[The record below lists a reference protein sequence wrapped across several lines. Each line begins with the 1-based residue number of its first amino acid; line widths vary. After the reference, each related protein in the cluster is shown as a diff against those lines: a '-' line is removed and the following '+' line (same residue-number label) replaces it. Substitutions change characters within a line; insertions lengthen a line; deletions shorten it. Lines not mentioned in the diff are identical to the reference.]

1 MNSAVFQ
8 ALDVTK
14 VYGTGE
20 SQVMAVNHLSLS
32 IKKGEFLA
40 IVGPSGSGKS
50 TLLHMTGGVETP
62 TSGQLL
68 VGGTNLAQ
76 LSVNQASLFRRRH
89 IGFVYQN
96 YNLIPVLTVRENI
109 LLPLQLEHKKPDAAF
124 FDYLVE
130 RLGLQNRLNALP
142 SQLSGGQ
149 QQRVSIGRAL
159 ITRPALLLADEP
171 TGNLD
176 SANSA
181 QIMELLRQFHR
192 DDGQTLVVITHDP
205 SIAAQAQR
213 IVRIQDGRIV
223 QDEVAAP

>member
-14 VYGTGE
+14 VYGTSE

-50 TLLHMTGGVETP
+50 TLLHMMGGVETP

-68 VGGTNLAQ
+68 VEGTNLAQ

>member
-14 VYGTGE
+14 VYGTSE

-50 TLLHMTGGVETP
+50 TLLHMMGGVETP

-68 VGGTNLAQ
+68 VEGTNLAQ

-213 IVRIQDGRIV
+213 VLHIQDGRIV
-223 QDEVAAP
+223 QDEVTAP

>member
-50 TLLHMTGGVETP
+50 TLLHMMGGVETP

-68 VGGTNLAQ
+68 VEGTNLAQ

-159 ITRPALLLADEP
+159 ITRPALLLADEL

>member
-20 SQVMAVNHLSLS
+20 SQVTAVNHLSLS

-50 TLLHMTGGVETP
+50 TLLHMMGGVETP

-109 LLPLQLEHKKPDAAF
+109 LLPLQLDHKKPDAAF

>member
-50 TLLHMTGGVETP
+50 TLLHMMGGVETP

-68 VGGTNLAQ
+68 VEGTNLAQ

-159 ITRPALLLADEP
+159 ITRPALLLADEL

-213 IVRIQDGRIV
+213 IV

>member
-50 TLLHMTGGVETP
+50 TLLHMMGGVETP

-68 VGGTNLAQ
+68 VEGTNLAQ

-109 LLPLQLEHKKPDAAF
+109 LLPLQLDHKKPDAAF

>member
-50 TLLHMTGGVETP
+50 TLLHMMGGVETP

-68 VGGTNLAQ
+68 VEGTNLAQ

-213 IVRIQDGRIV
+213 VLHIQDGRIV
-223 QDEVAAP
+223 QDEVTAP

>member
-50 TLLHMTGGVETP
+50 TLLHMMGGVETP

-68 VGGTNLAQ
+68 VEGTNLAQ

-223 QDEVAAP
+223 QDEVAAS